1 MSGGDG
7 ADETPVSSQIHSDI
21 IQRHE
26 NRRIGALILI
36 VATFLSIGL
45 GNSWHPTGVDNTWGA
60 RVAMLGFYGI
70 WSGIFAVASVPV
82 VVLSLYGQRFR
93 RTLIMAFIPPV
104 VVGTGT
110 QLVWHNPLALLA
122 APVSLWLMCLITA
135 LTSPDRR
142 ARLVANQGRCGACG
156 YDLTGNV
163 SGACPECGEAVGP
176 VTTGGAWW
184 WAVARTL
191 LLWLVGAAVGLG
203 RFGFLFYKM
212 LSQPI

>member
-1 MSGGDG
+1 MASK
-7 ADETPVSSQIHSDI
+7 IHSDI

-26 NRRIGALILI
+26 TRRIGALILV
-36 VATFLSIGL
+36 VATFLCIGL
-45 GNSWHPTGVDNTWGA
+45 GNAWHPTVVYNAWA
-60 RVAMLGFYGI
+60 AAVVYGI
-70 WSGIFAVASVPV
+70 WSGILAVASVPV
-82 VVLSLYGQRFR
+82 VVLSLYGRRLR

-104 VVGTGT
+104 VVGTGAH
-110 QLVWHNPLALLA
+110 LVWHHPFALVA
-122 APVSLWLMCLITA
+122 APVSLWLMCLITG

-142 ARLVANQGRCGACG
+142 ARLVANQGRCGACS

-191 LLWLVGAAVGLG
+191 VLWLVGAAVGLG
-203 RFGFLFYKM
+203 IFGFIFYKM
-212 LSQPI
+212 LSQPM

>member
-1 MSGGDG
+1 MSGADG
-7 ADETPVSSQIHSDI
+7 ADETPVASQIHSDI

-26 NRRIGALILI
+26 NRRIGALILV

-45 GNSWHPTGVDNTWGA
+45 GNAWHPT
-60 RVAMLGFYGI
+60 VATVLFYGI
-70 WSGIFAVASVPV
+70 WSCIFAVASVPV
-82 VVLSLYGQRFR
+82 VVLSLRGQRFR

-104 VVGTGT
+104 VVGMGA

-122 APVSLWLMCLITA
+122 APGCLWLMCLITG
-135 LTSPDRR
+135 LTSPERR
-142 ARLVANQGRCGACG
+142 ARLVANQGRCGDCG
-156 YDLTGNV
+156 YDLMGNV

-203 RFGFLFYKM
+203 LFGFIFYKM

>member
-7 ADETPVSSQIHSDI
+7 ADETPVASQIHSDI
-21 IQRHE
+21 IQHHE
-26 NRRIGALILI
+26 NRRIGALILV

-45 GNSWHPTGVDNTWGA
+45 GNAWHPTVVYHAWSAT
-60 RVAMLGFYGI
+60 VVYGI
-70 WSGIFAVASVPV
+70 WSGIFAVASVPI
-82 VVLSLYGQRFR
+82 VVLSLRGQRFR

-104 VVGTGT
+104 VVGTGA

-122 APVSLWLMCLITA
+122 APGCLWLMCLITG
-135 LTSPDRR
+135 LTSPERR
-142 ARLVANQGRCGACG
+142 ARLVANQGRCGACR

-203 RFGFLFYKM
+203 LFGFIFYKM

>member
-1 MSGGDG
+1 M
-7 ADETPVSSQIHSDI
+7 ASQIHSDI

-26 NRRIGALILI
+26 NRRIGALILV

-45 GNSWHPTGVDNTWGA
+45 GNSWQPT
-60 RVAMLGFYGI
+60 VATVLFYGI
-70 WSGIFAVASVPV
+70 WSCIFAVASVPV
-82 VVLSLYGQRFR
+82 VVLSLRGQRLR

-104 VVGTGT
+104 VVGTGA

-122 APVSLWLMCLITA
+122 APGCLWLMCLITG

-163 SGACPECGEAVGP
+163 SGGCPECGESVGP
-176 VTTGGAWW
+176 VTNGGAWW
-184 WAVARTL
+184 WTVARTL

-203 RFGFLFYKM
+203 IFGFIFYKM
-212 LSQPI
+212 LSQPM

>member
-1 MSGGDG
+1 MSCGDG
-7 ADETPVSSQIHSDI
+7 ADETPVASQIHSDI

-26 NRRIGALILI
+26 NRRIGALILV

-122 APVSLWLMCLITA
+122 APVSLWLMCLITG

-142 ARLVANQGRCGACG
+142 ARLVANQGRCDDCG

-191 LLWLVGAAVGLG
+191 VLWLVGVAVGLG
-203 RFGFLFYKM
+203 LFGFMSYKM